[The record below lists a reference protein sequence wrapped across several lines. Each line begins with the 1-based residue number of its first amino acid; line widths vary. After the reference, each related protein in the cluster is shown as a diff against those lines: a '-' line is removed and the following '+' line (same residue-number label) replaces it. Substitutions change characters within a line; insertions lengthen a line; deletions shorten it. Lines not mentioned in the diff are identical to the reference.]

1 MIEFPE
7 LTKYIKLKLRGSSA
21 SEVAIA
27 AREDGL
33 GSIESIFLLKEV
45 FELSTAQ
52 AKELWNNLEG
62 NEHHLAFH
70 EQLMDDLDK
79 INEEDALENQGGIS

>member
-1 MIEFPE
+1 MIQFPE
-7 LTKYIKLKLRGSSA
+7 LTKYIELKLRGLSA
-21 SEVAIA
+21 SEIAIV

-33 GSIESIFLLKEV
+33 SSVESIYVLKEV
-45 FELSTAQ
+45 FEISVAQ
-52 AKELWNNLEG
+52 AKEIFMTIKG

-79 INEEDALENQGGIS
+79 VIEEMDLENQDGIS

>member
-7 LTKYIKLKLRGSSA
+7 LTKYIELKQLGSSA
-21 SEVAIA
+21 SEIAIV

-33 GSIESIFLLKEV
+33 SSVESIFVLKEV
-45 FELSTAQ
+45 FEISVAR
-52 AKELWNNLEG
+52 AKEIFMTTKG

-79 INEEDALENQGGIS
+79 INEEMNLENQGGNS